1 MISNK
6 RRLIII
12 FMSVGLGSLIS
23 LYIMKKKMG
32 TLKPDD
38 YMQLGFN
45 FLFAVAIVIGIGLLM
60 SRQNQKID
68 KDQS

>member
-60 SRQNQKID
+60 NRQNQKID